1 MPGRTGATAL
11 GREDIRF
18 LHLSLMSRSQQK
30 VLLLLLLLPPPA
42 VHKLVPM
49 WMLKATLRHLE
60 RWLPGLPP
68 FLSK

>member
-18 LHLSLMSRSQQK
+18 LHLSLMKRSQQK
-30 VLLLLLLLPPPA
+30 VLLLLLPPPPA

-49 WMLKATLRHLE
+49 WMLKATLRHLQ

-68 FLSK
+68 FLRK